1 MPTWRTLSV
10 LKSVTAERVI
20 RTKGIQ
26 YGNNR
31 FYWCSELAP
40 LIERKKI
47 TKYRIFAFDTPFN
60 RNISVVYDHKYIG
73 EAHLV
78 EKLNVVEQNRYKII
92 HHIRQQQAQHRFYSD
107 KLEQLHSIVLQTD
120 IADQVCHVPPVD
132 NIRYGQAI
140 DTERDSKD
148 AIDDT
153 SIPEALKEKAEEYSR
168 NLMNLEGS
176 HKKQGKITQSYR
188 ELGKKLRESK
198 KQNRGGD

>member
-1 MPTWRTLSV
+1 M
-10 LKSVTAERVI
+10 A
-20 RTKGIQ
+20 
-26 YGNNR
+26 
-31 FYWCSELAP
+31 
-40 LIERKKI
+40 KI
-47 TKYRIFAFDTPFN
+47 MCRYF
-60 RNISVVYDHKYIG
+60 
-73 EAHLV
+73 
-78 EKLNVVEQNRYKII
+78 KLNGYYLVTNN
-92 HHIRQQQAQHRFYSD
+92 S
-107 KLEQLHSIVLQTD
+107 
-120 IADQVCHVPPVD
+120 HVPPVD

-168 NLMNLEGS
+168 NLLNLEGS